1 MFDSK
6 LKPWLIEINQSPS
19 FATDSA
25 FDFGIKKKLMED
37 TFKLLNLTPERKAA
51 YMETKEKQY
60 FERMMNANKQI
71 KPSYEQ
77 REYLRFELDKKRDAD
92 EAPILANIGYDCIFP
107 VKFNEDLARKYNTF
121 LRLAKDL
128 QDQFTHGKKAK
139 HLIEENVYDIILKA
153 QIKQPPTAV

>member
-37 TFKLLNLTPERKAA
+37 TFKLLNLTPERKAT

-92 EAPILANIGYDCIFP
+92 ESPILAANGYDCIFP
-107 VKFNEDLARKYNTF
+107 IKDNEDQARKYNSF

-128 QDQFTHGKKAK
+128 QD
-139 HLIEENVYDIILKA
+139 
-153 QIKQPPTAV
+153 

>member
-1 MFDSK
+1 
-6 LKPWLIEINQSPS
+6 
-19 FATDSA
+19 
-25 FDFGIKKKLMED
+25 MED
-37 TFKLLNLTPERKAA
+37 TFKLLNLTPERKAV

-92 EAPILANIGYDCIFP
+92 ESPILATNGYDCIFP
-107 VKFNEDLARKYNTF
+107 IKDNEDQARKYNSF

-128 QDQFTHGKKAK
+128 QD
-139 HLIEENVYDIILKA
+139 
-153 QIKQPPTAV
+153 

>member
-37 TFKLLNLTPERKAA
+37 TFKLLNLTPERKQA
-51 YMETKEKQY
+51 YIEAKEKQY
-60 FERMMNANKQI
+60 FERMMHANKTV

-77 REYLRFELDKKRDAD
+77 REYLRFELDKKRDDD
-92 EAPILANIGYDCIFP
+92 ERPILEKIGYDCIFP
-107 VKFNEDLARKYNTF
+107 VKDDEDLMRKYSNF
-121 LRLAKDL
+121 LRLAKEL
-128 QDQFTHGKKAK
+128 QD
-139 HLIEENVYDIILKA
+139 
-153 QIKQPPTAV
+153 